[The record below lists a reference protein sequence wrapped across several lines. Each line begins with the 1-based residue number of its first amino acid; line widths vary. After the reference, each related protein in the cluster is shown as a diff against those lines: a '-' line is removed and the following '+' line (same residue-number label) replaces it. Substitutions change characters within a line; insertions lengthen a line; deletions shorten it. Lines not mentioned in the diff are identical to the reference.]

1 MVMIDLGIAP
11 GFQVDAGDFA
21 EMVAAKKIQKFT
33 VTERTVTM
41 YLGDV
46 KPGDV
51 LTFDY
56 VLRPKYPLRARTPA
70 SVAYEYYTPSNR
82 VEGRPV
88 ELTVEDNK

>member
-1 MVMIDLGIAP
+1 
-11 GFQVDAGDFA
+11 
-21 EMVAAKKIQKFT
+21 
-33 VTERTVTM
+33 
-41 YLGDV
+41 
-46 KPGDV
+46 V

-88 ELTVEDNK
+88 ELTVEDKK